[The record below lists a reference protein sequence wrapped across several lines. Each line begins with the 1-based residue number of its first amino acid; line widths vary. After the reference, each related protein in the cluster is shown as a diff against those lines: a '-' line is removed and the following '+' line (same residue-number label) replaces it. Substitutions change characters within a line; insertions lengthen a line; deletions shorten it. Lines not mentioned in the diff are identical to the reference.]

1 MMGFPDQDAFIGT
14 GLAESVVEQ
23 APNKPLGCAAIAAA
37 AADGGRKVAAV

>member
-37 AADGGRKVAAV
+37 ADGGRKVAAV